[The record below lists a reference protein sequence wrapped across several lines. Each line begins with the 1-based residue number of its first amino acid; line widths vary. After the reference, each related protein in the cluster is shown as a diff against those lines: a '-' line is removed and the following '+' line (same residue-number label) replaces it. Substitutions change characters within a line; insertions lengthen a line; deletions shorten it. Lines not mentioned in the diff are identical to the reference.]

1 MLVKYPA
8 EGMPE
13 KCNKVSTLAYYETGG
28 YRPDFWFAPNEVSHF
43 RIARST
49 LQLTH
54 CPEQVW
60 EIRCADISLSPV
72 YPAAASHLG
81 GERGLSIRF
90 PRFMKIRTDKTWEE
104 ATTSMQ

>member
-28 YRPDFWFAPNEVSHF
+28 YRPDFWFAPNEVRGGAF
-43 RIARST
+43 RSKSALILHS
-49 LQLTH
+49 
-54 CPEQVW
+54 QVW

-90 PRFMKIRTDKTWEE
+90 PRFMKIRSDKTWEE
-104 ATTSMQ
+104 ATTSLQ